1 MAQAKRGKVLQA
13 GRAGERTFDV
23 EREWRSGEQ
32 DQQRLAA
39 EDEEE

>member
-1 MAQAKRGKVLQA
+1 MAQAKMRVESASGA
-13 GRAGERTFDV
+13 AGERTFDV
-23 EREWRSGEQ
+23 EREWRSGEK